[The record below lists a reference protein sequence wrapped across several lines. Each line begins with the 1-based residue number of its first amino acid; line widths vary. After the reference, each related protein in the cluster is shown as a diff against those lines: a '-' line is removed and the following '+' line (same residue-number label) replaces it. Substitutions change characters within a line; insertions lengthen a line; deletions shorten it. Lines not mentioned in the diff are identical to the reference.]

1 MELSDAKRKQYKLAV
16 GLRILTVV
24 IAVCLGGLCIWA
36 SFIRRSIPFLTS
48 DELWKALGIDLK
60 QSNPLGTDAWT
71 ELMKGH
77 RIFTVITALLAA
89 GVLFLFTRVCVQ
101 IGKDN
106 SFSEE
111 NATSFN
117 IMAALSG
124 CASVL
129 YLVKGSLYVG
139 RCFARGFERAGV
151 MLLFIYGC
159 TFAIFLI
166 CAFLCRS
173 LSRLVHN
180 AYEVKHENDLT
191 I

>member
-1 MELSDAKRKQYKLAV
+1 MEISDAKRKQYKLAV

-77 RIFTVITALLAA
+77 RIFTVITALLTA

-101 IGKDN
+101 IGRDN

-111 NATSFN
+111 NATYFN
-117 IMAALSG
+117 LMAALAACCSL
-124 CASVL
+124 L
-129 YLVKGSLYVG
+129 YLVKSILYVG
-139 RCFARGFERAGV
+139 RCFSRGFERAGV
-151 MLLFIYGC
+151 ILLFIYGS
-159 TFAIFLI
+159 TLAIFLI
-166 CAFLCRS
+166 FSFLCRS
-173 LSRLVHN
+173 LSKLVYN